1 MEERVEKLENII
13 KKERE
18 QTSEIKTPESK
29 VARKAAPEC
38 SHNVVT
44 TEMSSGEA
52 SETTIPSVS
61 ELTDSIKSLSGERNI
76 LKFLCNKLFTQNE
89 IINCSRTGK
98 KNPSKSGDTVK
109 PALDQEKFGIL
120 EQLVLKHITY
130 DRNTFHKKFE
140 NQQKCVIRDKQSKP
154 E

>member
-18 QTSEIKTPESK
+18 QTSEIKTPE
-29 VARKAAPEC
+29 VAPEC

-44 TEMSSGEA
+44 TEISSGEA

-109 PALDQEKFGIL
+109 PALNQEKFGIL
-120 EQLVLKHITY
+120 EQLILKHTTY
-130 DRNTFHKKFE
+130 DKNTFHKKFE
-140 NQQKCVIRDKQSKP
+140 NQQKCAIRDKKSKP

>member
-1 MEERVEKLENII
+1 LEERVEKLENII

-109 PALDQEKFGIL
+109 PAL
-120 EQLVLKHITY
+120 
-130 DRNTFHKKFE
+130 
-140 NQQKCVIRDKQSKP
+140 NQ
-154 E
+154 

>member
-1 MEERVEKLENII
+1 LEERVEKLENII

-52 SETTIPSVS
+52 
-61 ELTDSIKSLSGERNI
+61 K
-76 LKFLCNKLFTQNE
+76 
-89 IINCSRTGK
+89 
-98 KNPSKSGDTVK
+98 
-109 PALDQEKFGIL
+109 
-120 EQLVLKHITY
+120 
-130 DRNTFHKKFE
+130 
-140 NQQKCVIRDKQSKP
+140 
-154 E
+154 

>member
-18 QTSEIKTPESK
+18 RTSEIKTPESK
-29 VARKAAPEC
+29 LARKAAPEC
-38 SHNVVT
+38 SHN
-44 TEMSSGEA
+44 MSSGEA

-98 KNPSKSGDTVK
+98 KTSQSGDIVK
-109 PALDQEKFGIL
+109 PALDQEKNWNFRAAGF
-120 EQLVLKHITY
+120 KTY
-130 DRNTFHKKFE
+130 HL
-140 NQQKCVIRDKQSKP
+140 
-154 E
+154 

>member
-18 QTSEIKTPESK
+18 QTSEIKTPE
-29 VARKAAPEC
+29 VAPEC

-44 TEMSSGEA
+44 TEISSGEA

-98 KNPSKSGDTVK
+98 KNQ
-109 PALDQEKFGIL
+109 ANQGIL
-120 EQLVLKHITY
+120 SNRL
-130 DRNTFHKKFE
+130 
-140 NQQKCVIRDKQSKP
+140 
-154 E
+154 